1 MRHHGTMTISVVPRK
16 ARRAAREPRAA
27 LRPRLEPDKVILA
40 HGQDWTSYLVID
52 KFLEGSGARVSYCD
66 GIIQFMSTSRDHER
80 IKQNI
85 SHMIA
90 RYCQDE
96 DIEYASEGH
105 ATRRLEGRRAT
116 EPDDSFYFSAE
127 RQQQGS
133 VPDLVIEVALS
144 SGGLDKLSMYEPL
157 GVPELWIWENGRMAV
172 HRFEGG
178 KYRPSRRSGFL
189 PGLDPQLVAKL
200 ATGQPTSAVIRE
212 FVRRKK

>member
-1 MRHHGTMTISVVPRK
+1 MPAPALPRK
-16 ARRAAREPRAA
+16 ARRPAREPQVA
-27 LRPRLEPDKVILA
+27 LRPRLERDKVILA
-40 HGQDWTSYLVID
+40 NGQDWTSYLVID
-52 KFLEGSGARVSYCD
+52 RFLEGSGTRVSYCD
-66 GIIQFMSTSRDHER
+66 GKIQLMSISPDHER

-85 SHMIA
+85 HDMVV

-96 DIEYASEGH
+96 NMEYASEGS
-105 ATRRLEGRRAT
+105 ATRRREDRAGA

-157 GVPELWIWENGRMAV
+157 GVPELWIWENGRMAI

-178 KYRPSRRSGFL
+178 KYRPSRRSRFL
-189 PGLDPQLVAKL
+189 PGLDLQLVAKL
-200 ATGQPTSAVIRE
+200 AAGQPTSAVIRE
-212 FVRRKK
+212 FLRRRK